1 MKVIDQINESG
12 FFAQSAYSADTAT
25 NDSLGRN
32 ISETY
37 QTTAGMTAYQPSGD
51 YLSSKGFTQR
61 ITNPSNNKFISFWNE
76 AGGST
81 ATAQPAIYLSG
92 QFGSAY
98 YKDNEL
104 KIGRNNHTIAFNI
117 GGSGPKISAA
127 ATGTVESFM
136 YVYNAGN
143 SATISESG
151 FNLKNST
158 ANENVNIASIQSW
171 NAKGDMHASSFS
183 YDGNN
188 KISAYNGSAFS
199 VAQVVTSTG
208 GNANYVNQLNNKG
221 ISATV
226 AYKAR
231 LDEGN
236 HSISALYD
244 TVSTN
249 SASWQ
254 TPADVMMET
263 GLEYNAV
270 NEISAYNGS
279 AIAQYGA
286 NKQWLQHDDTLLH
299 VANSAQYALGV
310 NVSAVAQL
318 MCVDET
324 VLFSGSSANPTLSE
338 SIDNFEHIKVTYTYW
353 PDNYATKLIYGWS
366 SKPTFTDGWFNANG
380 GVGGIFITRLT
391 ANDSHTVIGSD
402 ANKYWNPPTGTAL
415 NDALSNFKILNVIGI
430 GRKGV

>member
-61 ITNPSNNKFISFWNE
+61 ITNPANNKFISFWNE

-127 ATGTVESFM
+127 ATGTVDSFF

-143 SATISESG
+143 SATISQTG
-151 FNLKNST
+151 INLKNST
-158 ANENVNIASIQSW
+158 GNENVTIASIKSW
-171 NAKGDMHASSFS
+171 NAKGDMHESAFS
-183 YDGNN
+183 YDSDN

-199 VAQVVTSTG
+199 VEQVVTSTG
-208 GNANYVNQLNNKG
+208 GNANYVNQINNKG

-249 SASWQ
+249 SGTWGNR
-254 TPADVMMET
+254 E
-263 GLEYNAV
+263 
-270 NEISAYNGS
+270 
-279 AIAQYGA
+279 
-286 NKQWLQHDDTLLH
+286 TLLWSGYSNTTGTLALS
-299 VANSAQYALGV
+299 ANADEFQYIEVYGDAGNGWSDHGRPQLYGKCEGIYNTGEKMFSIQGCNRV
-310 NVSAVAQL
+310 SNGNLQTRIIPITITGSTATINQSIQININNAGNVSRENTNCAVTRI
-318 MCVDET
+318 VGINKIT
-324 VLFSGSSANPTLSE
+324 
-338 SIDNFEHIKVTYTYW
+338 
-353 PDNYATKLIYGWS
+353 
-366 SKPTFTDGWFNANG
+366 NG
-380 GVGGIFITRLT
+380 
-391 ANDSHTVIGSD
+391 
-402 ANKYWNPPTGTAL
+402 
-415 NDALSNFKILNVIGI
+415 
-430 GRKGV
+430 

>member
-81 ATAQPAIYLSG
+81 ATAQPAIYLNG

-158 ANENVNIASIQSW
+158 ANENVTIASIQSW

-199 VAQVVTSTG
+199 VEQVITSTG
-208 GNANYVNQLNNKG
+208 GNANYVNRLNNKG
-221 ISATV
+221 ISAMV
-226 AYKAR
+226 SYKAR

-249 SASWQ
+249 SASW
-254 TPADVMMET
+254 ET
-263 GLEYNAV
+263 V
-270 NEISAYNGS
+270 TTSAGIIGNGTTES
-279 AIAQYGA
+279 P
-286 NKQWLQHDDTLLH
+286 
-299 VANSAQYALGV
+299 
-310 NVSAVAQL
+310 L
-318 MCVDET
+318 MTDET
-324 VLFSGSSANPTLSE
+324 VLYSGTRNVSGVLNDSPFNYDRIRIYLDLGHQGENPSRSDQAFEFPMRGTTADSRVNMFYAKGYSNAWFSVMQVAFTPTYFSAVRCK
-338 SIDNFEHIKVTYTYW
+338 SINMGPFNTT
-353 PDNYATKLIYGWS
+353 TT
-366 SKPTFTDGWFNANG
+366 TFTANLNSDEDMKAIVQV
-380 GVGGIFITRLT
+380 VGI
-391 ANDSHTVIGSD
+391 
-402 ANKYWNPPTGTAL
+402 NKINNG
-415 NDALSNFKILNVIGI
+415 
-430 GRKGV
+430 

>member
-12 FFAQSAYSADTAT
+12 IFAQSSYSADTAT

-37 QTTAGMTAYQPSGD
+37 QTTAGMTAYQPSGE
-51 YLSSKGFTQR
+51 YISANGFTQR

-127 ATGTVESFM
+127 ATGTVESFL

-183 YDGNN
+183 YDGDN

-199 VAQVVTSTG
+199 VEQVITSTG

-226 AYKAR
+226 SYKAR

-249 SASWQ
+249 SGSWQ
-254 TPADVMMET
+254 T
-263 GLEYNAV
+263 V
-270 NEISAYNGS
+270 NTSAGIIGNGTTES
-279 AIAQYGA
+279 P
-286 NKQWLQHDDTLLH
+286 
-299 VANSAQYALGV
+299 
-310 NVSAVAQL
+310 L
-318 MCVDET
+318 MTDET
-324 VLFSGSSANPTLSE
+324 VLYSGTRNVSGVLNDSPFNYDRIRIYLDLGHQGENPARSDQAFEFPMRGTTADNRVNMFYAKGYNNAWFSVMQVAFTPTYFSAVRCK
-338 SIDNFEHIKVTYTYW
+338 SINMGPFNTT
-353 PDNYATKLIYGWS
+353 TT
-366 SKPTFTDGWFNANG
+366 TFTANLNPDEDMKAIVQV
-380 GVGGIFITRLT
+380 VGI
-391 ANDSHTVIGSD
+391 
-402 ANKYWNPPTGTAL
+402 NKINNG
-415 NDALSNFKILNVIGI
+415 
-430 GRKGV
+430 

>member
-12 FFAQSAYSADTAT
+12 IFAQSSYSANIATKDSNGNDITAT
-25 NDSLGRN
+25 YLTGVDL
-32 ISETY
+32 TPY
-37 QTTAGMTAYQPSGD
+37 QTVEGMTAYQSAGE
-51 YLSSKGFTQR
+51 YISANGFTQR

-127 ATGTVESFM
+127 ATGTVDSYM

-158 ANENVNIASIQSW
+158 ADENVTIASIQSW

-183 YDGNN
+183 YDGDN

-199 VAQVVTSTG
+199 VEQVITSTG

-226 AYKAR
+226 SYKAR

-249 SASWQ
+249 SGSWQ
-254 TPADVMMET
+254 TVT
-263 GLEYNAV
+263 T
-270 NEISAYNGS
+270 SAG
-279 AIAQYGA
+279 IAGDGTIQ
-286 NKQWLQHDDTLLH
+286 NPLRT
-299 VANSAQYALGV
+299 
-310 NVSAVAQL
+310 
-318 MCVDET
+318 DET
-324 VLFSGSSANPTLSE
+324 VLWEGTSPQVTANETWTATLSE
-338 SIDNFEHIKVTYTYW
+338 PASNFERVGLVLYHS
-353 PDNYATKLIYGWS
+353 YGWGV
-366 SKPTFTDGWFNANG
+366 DGLNNNAYDFRVVENYEGKFIWTVLDDLRPSTINFG
-380 GVGGIFITRLT
+380 G
-391 ANDSHTVIGSD
+391 NNPQYD
-402 ANKYWNPPTGTAL
+402 ANAAGISGGTTFICKGYGRYSL
-415 NDALSNFKILNVIGI
+415 TTSGTLGSVTQNRGVSIRKVIGI
-430 GRKGV
+430 NRIGGNG